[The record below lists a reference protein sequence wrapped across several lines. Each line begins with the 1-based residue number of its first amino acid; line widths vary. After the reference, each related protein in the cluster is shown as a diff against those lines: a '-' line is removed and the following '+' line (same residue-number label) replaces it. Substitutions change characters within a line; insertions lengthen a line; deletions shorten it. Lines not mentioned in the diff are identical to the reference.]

1 MRYLSTLFSLAAATL
16 AITAPLAAGAQ
27 SVKPILDSQHYVFQP
42 WTAQSE
48 TGQIHH
54 LNDAYFTLEIT
65 PDKIISNLPYFGRAY
80 VAPIDPTKNILEFN
94 SAKFTYTIA
103 PRKKDGWIV
112 LIKPQDDQDVTEMQL
127 VISSN
132 GYASLEVLSPNQE
145 PITFNG
151 IILRPGKP

>member
-1 MRYLSTLFSLAAATL
+1 MRCLSTLF
-16 AITAPLAAGAQ
+16 PLAVGSLTIALPLATSAQ

-48 TGQIHH
+48 SGRIHH
-54 LNDAYFTLEIT
+54 LDDNYFTLEIT
-65 PDKIISNLPYFGRAY
+65 PDKIVSNLPYFGRAY
-80 VAPIDPTKNILEFN
+80 VAPMDPTKNILDFN
-94 SAKFTYTIA
+94 SAKFTYTIK

-112 LIKPQDDQDVTEMQL
+112 MIKPQDDQDVSQMQL

-151 IILRPGKP
+151 IITRPAKP

>member
-1 MRYLSTLFSLAAATL
+1 MRCLSTLFSLMAASL
-16 AITAPLAAGAQ
+16 AISVPLAARAQ
-27 SVKPILDSQHYVFQP
+27 SVKPILDSQHYLFQP

-54 LNDAYFTLEIT
+54 LDDNYFTLEIT

-80 VAPIDPTKNILEFN
+80 VAPVDPTKNTLDFN
-94 SAKFTYTIA
+94 SEKFTYTITL
-103 PRKKDGWIV
+103 RKKDGWIV
-112 LIKPQDDQDVTEMQL
+112 SIKPQDDQDITGMQL

-132 GYASLEVLSPNQE
+132 GYASLEVLFPNQE

-151 IILRPGKP
+151 IITHPGKP